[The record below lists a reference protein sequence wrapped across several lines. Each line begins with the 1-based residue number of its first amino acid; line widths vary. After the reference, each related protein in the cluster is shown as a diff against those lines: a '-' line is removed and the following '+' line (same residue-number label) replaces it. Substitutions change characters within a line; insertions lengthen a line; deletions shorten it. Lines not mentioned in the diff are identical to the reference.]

1 MKLVATKLGVEVDVA
16 PVQPLT
22 VASLVEA
29 AAQTVPEPA
38 TVDGLPEPDDGHE
51 VSAHAVSVEKETS
64 VESLRVLVVDDN
76 ASLLR
81 FLVSAFTANG
91 CDVAQASDAEQALEL
106 IAATSFDLVV
116 SDIKMPGLTGLDVLR
131 AVKGAQ
137 PSTPVV
143 LITGAPSVTSA
154 VFGLR
159 HGAYDYLAKPFS
171 IKEIQDLLARIRDDR
186 KKWNGQVPLPAGLA
200 EELARRQSGVETL
213 FQIGGLALQG
223 LEPGAFVDK
232 VLEHTVRSL
241 RCDAALLLLRD
252 EEEQFTSR
260 RHGEPALVNF
270 VLAALQKSFAQVV
283 KTEGRAVV
291 TITQTG
297 QPVDAIATA
306 IPGVGR
312 SMGLLCLARE
322 AKSGGFLP
330 DEREML
336 LGFAQTTAVALQKLI
351 LHDNIERNLVDTI
364 TAFVNAIE
372 SKDPYLKG
380 HSARVALYAGELAVT
395 MGLPPETV
403 DVVRRGAMLHD
414 LGKLSIMDTILR
426 KPGPLT
432 EEEFTLIKAHP
443 VVGAKILEPLR
454 FLAREV
460 CAVRYHHER
469 FNGSGYPD
477 GLAGEDIPLVARI
490 TTVADVFDAI
500 TSNRPYRTMMTVE
513 EAREEIARGR
523 NSHFDPRIAD
533 AFARIPVERLV
544 EFNRHYESL
553 VSPAMP
559 IDLAGAAALVSA
571 Q

>member
-1 MKLVATKLGVEVDVA
+1 MDGV
-16 PVQPLT
+16 
-22 VASLVEA
+22 
-29 AAQTVPEPA
+29 
-38 TVDGLPEPDDGHE
+38 PEPDDGRE
-51 VSAHAVSVEKETS
+51 VSAHTVSAEKGPP

-91 CDVAQASDAEQALEL
+91 CDVAQASAAEQALEV
-106 IAATSFDLVV
+106 ITAERFDLVV

-159 HGAYDYLAKPFS
+159 HGAYDYLPKPFS

-186 KKWNGQVPLPAGLA
+186 KKWNGQTPLPAGLT
-200 EELARRQSGVETL
+200 EELSRRQAGVETL
-213 FQIGGLALQG
+213 FHIGGLALQQ
-223 LEPGAFVDK
+223 LDPTAFVDK

-241 RCDAALLLLRD
+241 RSDAALLLLRD
-252 EEEQFTSR
+252 EDGRFTSS

-270 VLAALQKSFAQVV
+270 VLAALQQSFEEVV
-283 KTEGRAVV
+283 QTGGRAVV
-291 TITQTG
+291 TITDAA

-336 LGFAQTTAVALQKLI
+336 AGYAQTTAVALQKLI
-351 LHDNIERNLVDTI
+351 LRENLERNLVDTI

-380 HSARVALYAGELAVT
+380 HSARVALYAAELAVT
-395 MGLPPETV
+395 MGLPADTV

-426 KPGPLT
+426 KPGPLS
-432 EEEFTLIKAHP
+432 EDEFLLIKAHP
-443 VVGAKILEPLR
+443 VAGAKILEPLR
-454 FLAREV
+454 FLARET

-469 FNGSGYPD
+469 FNGTGYPD
-477 GLAGEDIPLVARI
+477 GLAGEEIPLVARI

-500 TSNRPYRTMMTVE
+500 TSNRPYRTAMTVE
-513 EAREEIARGR
+513 QARDEIARGR
-523 NSHFDPRIAD
+523 NSHFDPHITD
-533 AFARIPVERLV
+533 AFARIPVERLA
-544 EFNRHYESL
+544 EFNRHDETL

-559 IDLAGAAALVSA
+559 VDLAAAAALVNA